1 MELNGFSSWSL
12 VNIKFKK
19 YITSKMVEKMR
30 KYKEHGNNALSLKW
44 GKIRIFLEE
53 YPPMGLGHWNFI
65 CTFIWWWTHTALS
78 RD

>member
-44 GKIRIFLEE
+44 GKIRIF
-53 YPPMGLGHWNFI
+53 WNNI
-65 CTFIWWWTHTALS
+65 HPWL
-78 RD
+78 